1 MENILRNKLTYHRRL
16 FIGLVTYS
24 LVLMGCFAV
33 FQYHREREFK
43 AEELNL
49 QLQALNDRLLDEL
62 RVTDFG
68 RIREISVPAMPSG
81 LRVSVIDLK
90 GNVRYDNTLDSLPGS
105 NHLSRKEI
113 ADAVKTGEGFTL
125 RRHSESTGETYFY
138 SARRKGDY
146 VVRTA
151 VPYNVTLHQLLS
163 ADYGFLWFM
172 MGITVIMCVIGYFT
186 TRRVGQHVARLNR
199 FAENAERGERIFDTE
214 PFPHDELGEISN
226 HIVRLYASLQQAISD
241 RDREHKAAIY
251 EEQEKSRIKRQLTN
265 NINHEIKTPV
275 AAIQV
280 CLETLL
286 AHPEMDGR
294 KRQEFLERCL
304 KANNRLKLLLAD
316 VSSLTRLEDGGESIT
331 REKVD
336 LAEIVADVCDE
347 FAVEARS
354 KGFEIIDGI
363 DYDSPM
369 EGNAFLLASVF
380 RNLIGNALAYSG
392 GSRIELR
399 QSVDAAG
406 LTVIVADNGTGV
418 PEEHLPRLFER
429 FYRVDKGRSRQ
440 LGGTGLGLSIV
451 KNAVLWHGGTVS
463 VRNRKEGGLE
473 IVIRFIKT

>member
-1 MENILRNKLTYHRRL
+1 MRNKLTYHRRL

-251 EEQEKSRIKRQLTN
+251 EEQEKIRIKRQLTN

-280 CLETLL
+280 CLETLQQL
-286 AHPEMDGR
+286 FSEYLPP
-294 KRQEFLERCL
+294 
-304 KANNRLKLLLAD
+304 
-316 VSSLTRLEDGGESIT
+316 T
-331 REKVD
+331 
-336 LAEIVADVCDE
+336 
-347 FAVEARS
+347 
-354 KGFEIIDGI
+354 
-363 DYDSPM
+363 
-369 EGNAFLLASVF
+369 
-380 RNLIGNALAYSG
+380 
-392 GSRIELR
+392 
-399 QSVDAAG
+399 
-406 LTVIVADNGTGV
+406 V
-418 PEEHLPRLFER
+418 PELFYPPYDQA
-429 FYRVDKGRSRQ
+429 F
-440 LGGTGLGLSIV
+440 
-451 KNAVLWHGGTVS
+451 
-463 VRNRKEGGLE
+463 
-473 IVIRFIKT
+473 

>member
-199 FAENAERGERIFDTE
+199 FAENAERRADIRYGT
-214 PFPHDELGEISN
+214 FP
-226 HIVRLYASLQQAISD
+226 
-241 RDREHKAAIY
+241 
-251 EEQEKSRIKRQLTN
+251 SR
-265 NINHEIKTPV
+265 
-275 AAIQV
+275 
-280 CLETLL
+280 
-286 AHPEMDGR
+286 
-294 KRQEFLERCL
+294 
-304 KANNRLKLLLAD
+304 
-316 VSSLTRLEDGGESIT
+316 
-331 REKVD
+331 
-336 LAEIVADVCDE
+336 
-347 FAVEARS
+347 
-354 KGFEIIDGI
+354 
-363 DYDSPM
+363 
-369 EGNAFLLASVF
+369 
-380 RNLIGNALAYSG
+380 
-392 GSRIELR
+392 
-399 QSVDAAG
+399 
-406 LTVIVADNGTGV
+406 
-418 PEEHLPRLFER
+418 
-429 FYRVDKGRSRQ
+429 
-440 LGGTGLGLSIV
+440 
-451 KNAVLWHGGTVS
+451 
-463 VRNRKEGGLE
+463 
-473 IVIRFIKT
+473 